1 MSYAMDALNAIFG
14 NRAKVK
20 IMRLFLFN
28 PETPFFLR
36 EVSSRT
42 QVSPNA
48 ARKELGNLIEAGIL
62 KKRPVVKNVEI
73 VRGKKTVVKKARGEG
88 YVLYSKFPYL
98 EPLKNLLVV
107 SSVSA
112 DSSLV
117 KRFAAVGRLK
127 FFLAAG
133 VFIQNW
139 DSRVD
144 ILLVGDGLSL
154 RKIETAIRGIEA
166 DIGKEIAYSAF
177 ETQDFEYRLGI
188 HDRLVRDILDY
199 PHVTLLD
206 RLGVEPR

>member
-1 MSYAMDALNAIFG
+1 MDALDAIFG

-20 IMRLFLFN
+20 ILRLFLFN
-28 PETPFFLR
+28 PETAFFLR
-36 EVSSRT
+36 EVSRRT
-42 QVSPNA
+42 RVSPNTV
-48 ARKELGNLIEAGIL
+48 RKELSNLTEAGIL
-62 KKRPVVKNVEI
+62 KKRPIVKNVETI
-73 VRGKKTVVKKARGEG
+73 RGKKAVVKKARGEG
-88 YVLYSKFPYL
+88 YVLYGKFAYL
-98 EPLKNLLVV
+98 EPLKNLLVI

-112 DSSLV
+112 DESLV
-117 KRFAAVGRLK
+117 RRFAGVGRLK
-127 FFLAAG
+127 FVLAAG
-133 VFIQNW
+133 IFIQNW

-144 ILLVGDGLSL
+144 ILIVGDGLSL

-166 DIGKEIAYSAF
+166 DIGKEITYSAF

>member
-1 MSYAMDALNAIFG
+1 MDALTAIFG

-20 IMRLFLFN
+20 ILRLFLFN

-36 EVSSRT
+36 EISRRA
-42 QVSPNA
+42 QISPNA
-48 ARKELGNLIEAGIL
+48 ARKELGSLAEAGIL
-62 KKRPVVKNVEI
+62 KKRLIVKNIEI
-73 VRGKKTVVKKARGEG
+73 VRGKKTVAKKARGEG
-88 YVLYSKFPYL
+88 YILYGKFAYL
-98 EPLKNLLVV
+98 EPLKNLLVI

-112 DSSLV
+112 DESLV
-117 KRFAAVGRLK
+117 KRFAGIGRLK
-127 FFLAAG
+127 FVMAAG

-154 RKIETAIRGIEA
+154 RKIETVIRAIEA

-188 HDRLVRDILDY
+188 HDRLIRDILDY